1 MATKKNA
8 HAIAVLPPPHPHT
21 QLSHVKV
28 GGEKESRAGEIDAD
42 KGYVAKCESSYN
54 PLTASKEKT
63 LENRSPTILVLPML
77 VDTSINYLIFLRA
90 FPMIMGLN

>member
-1 MATKKNA
+1 MKTKNTFLKHYRGNQ
-8 HAIAVLPPPHPHT
+8 IVIP
-21 QLSHVKV
+21 SHCYLLLEVPR
-28 GGEKESRAGEIDAD
+28 KESRAGEIDAD